1 MWTLAFKFLGS
12 QWKAIAIGLVV
23 GFVWLWLN
31 GIINERDEAVLNLKT
46 TTDLIRDNAVKAEA
60 EKALIAKLGNE
71 QRKKDQAE
79 AIRNAQIIGNAYYSM
94 VKEAKDETKHIKI
107 DSVATADKLRDK
119 LREQSAI
126 IASRSLPG
134 DDSVPSAR
142 IDGISTIP
150 GRTEE
155 ESAEFYRT
163 AYAGAIKDLRMCK
176 LSGASCASDFNEC
189 RAYVLGE
196 QSRIGVTES
205 Q

>member
-1 MWTLAFKFLGS
+1 M
-12 QWKAIAIGLVV
+12 AIAAIFGVMWFRLSYVSS
-23 GFVWLWLN
+23 
-31 GIINERDEAVLNLKT
+31 ERDEAIANLKT
-46 TTDLIRDNAVKAEA
+46 TTTLIRDNAMKAEA
-60 EKALIAKLGNE
+60 EKALLAKQGAE
-71 QRKKDQAE
+71 QRKKDQSE

-94 VKEAKDETKHIKI
+94 VKDAKNETKKVKI
-107 DSVATADKLRDK
+107 DSVATANSLRDQ

-126 IASRSLPG
+126 VASRGRSE
-134 DDSVPSAR
+134 DDPVHPAR
-142 IDGISTIP
+142 EYGNTALP

-163 AYAGAIKDLRMCK
+163 AYIGAAKDLSVCK

-196 QSRIGVTES
+196 QSRIGVTG